1 MTEPDTRTPP
11 HPPAT
16 GAAGATEARSSAP
29 GAPEARS
36 AAPGAR
42 EPGAAGSGAAGSG
55 GGEPGGVRPGAV
67 RPGAASSGSGPPG
80 AAASAGETGETGKT
94 EETGE
99 AGKTEETGETGKAR
113 AAGRGRRGA
122 AWLWAL
128 PPVAVLGVVFLYPL
142 GLVVAQS
149 LTGEAG
155 VGAYAEVFG
164 SAAFREALTTTVL
177 LAVGATVGCVVLGFV
192 LALIVA
198 FVPFPGSRGVARF
211 IDVFLSFPSFLI
223 TLALLFVY
231 GTVGMANG
239 LWTDVTGAAHGPFD
253 FLTTPW
259 GVLLAEITYFTPF
272 VMRPLLAAFGQLE
285 TAQLEVASSLGARPA
300 RIVRQVVLPEAYP
313 ALMAGGSLVLVLCLN
328 EFAIVLFTGAK
339 DVVTLPML
347 IYSTAILESDYGTAC
362 VVATVNIVLSV
373 GLYGLYRVLT
383 ARAAPARRHRG
394 RAPGRA
400 GTGGKESARAGA
412 HV

>member
-11 HPPAT
+11 HPP
-16 GAAGATEARSSAP
+16 AAGATEARSSAP

-42 EPGAAGSGAAGSG
+42 ELGAAESGAAGSG
-55 GGEPGGVRPGAV
+55 GGEPGGVRPGA
-67 RPGAASSGSGPPG
+67 ASSGSGACG
-80 AAASAGETGETGKT
+80 AAASAGETGEAGKAGKT
-94 EETGE
+94 GETGE
-99 AGKTEETGETGKAR
+99 AGETGKAR

-373 GLYGLYRVLT
+373 GLYGLYRVLA

-412 HV
+412 HA